1 MKTSMRFDLV
11 DLRLF
16 RYVVEE
22 ISQKEPRGR
31 GWLWHRQANE
41 SG

>member
-1 MKTSMRFDLV
+1 MRFDLV

-16 RYVVEE
+16 RYVVEAGNTTNGAA
-22 ISQKEPRGR
+22 RR